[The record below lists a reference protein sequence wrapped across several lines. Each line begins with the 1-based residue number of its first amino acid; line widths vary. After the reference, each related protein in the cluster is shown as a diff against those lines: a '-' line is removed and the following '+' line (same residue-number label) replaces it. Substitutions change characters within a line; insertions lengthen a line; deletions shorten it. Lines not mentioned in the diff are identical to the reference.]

1 MMEARLYEKTDK
13 HAVLCRLCAH
23 GCRIAVGRRG
33 ICGVREN
40 RDGTLYTLVY
50 GKLIAEHVDPVEK
63 KPMFHFQPGTRSYSI
78 ATVGCNFRCANCQN
92 AEISQAPKDIPSM
105 LVPEGFNRGETFE
118 GKLGS
123 DATPYE
129 AAHEAAETGCSSI
142 AYTYTEPTI
151 FFEFAQ
157 DTARV
162 AKSLGL
168 KNIFVTNGYMTRQCL
183 DEMKG
188 LLDGANVDLKSASD
202 DFYKKVCGAT
212 LAPVRESIEY
222 MRALGVW
229 VEITTLI
236 IPTLND
242 SEEELKET
250 ARWIASVDNAIP
262 WHVSAFHPA
271 YKLMDLPPTS
281 ESTVIRAREI
291 GLTAGLKYVYTGNI
305 QAGDGENTYC
315 PACKT
320 RLITRRGFIVTSN
333 LVDDGKCP
341 QCKATIEGVD
351 L

>member
-1 MMEARLYEKTDK
+1 MMEARLYEKTGK
-13 HAVLCRLCAH
+13 HAVVCGLCAH
-23 GCRIAVGRRG
+23 GCRIADGRRG

-40 RDGTLYTLVY
+40 RGGVLYTLVY

-92 AEISQAPKDIPSM
+92 AEISQAPKVPIDAKDIP
-105 LVPEGFNRGETFE
+105 GN
-118 GKLGS
+118 
-123 DATPYE
+123 DASPYE
-129 AAHEAAETGCSSI
+129 VAHEAAETGCSSI

-202 DFYKKVCGAT
+202 SFYKKVCGAT

-222 MRALGVW
+222 MRAMGVW

-250 ARWIASVDNAIP
+250 ARWIASVDRSIP

-281 ESTVIRAREI
+281 ASAVIRAREI
-291 GLTAGLKYVYTGNI
+291 GLEAGLKYVYTGNI
-305 QAGDGENTYC
+305 PAGDGENTYC
-315 PACKT
+315 PACK
-320 RLITRRGFIVTSN
+320 RPLITRRGFIVTSN
-333 LVDDGKCP
+333 SVQDGKCP
-341 QCKATIEGVD
+341 QCKAEVDGVD

>member
-1 MMEARLYEKTDK
+1 MMEARLYEKVGKD
-13 HAVLCRLCAH
+13 AVVCRLCAH
-23 GCRIAVGRRG
+23 GCRIADGRRG

-40 RDGTLYTLVY
+40 RGGVLYTLVY
-50 GKLIAEHVDPVEK
+50 GKLIAEHVDPIEK
-63 KPMFHFQPGTRSYSI
+63 KPMFHFQPGSRSYSI

-92 AEISQAPKDIPSM
+92 ADISQMPKDAKNI
-105 LVPEGFNRGETFE
+105 
-118 GKLGS
+118 LGDEAS
-123 DATPYE
+123 PYE

-168 KNIFVTNGYMTRQCL
+168 KNIFVTNGYMTRECL

-202 DFYKKVCGAT
+202 GFYKKVCGAT
-212 LAPVRESIEY
+212 LAPVRRSIEY
-222 MRALGVW
+222 MRAMGVW

-250 ARWIASVDNAIP
+250 AGWIASVDASIP

-271 YKLMDLPPTS
+271 YKLMDIPPTS
-281 ESTVIRAREI
+281 ASAVIRAREI
-291 GLTAGLKYVYTGNI
+291 GLEAGLKYVYTGNI
-305 QAGDGENTYC
+305 PAGNGENTLC

-320 RLITRRGFIVTSN
+320 TLITRRGFIVASN
-333 LVDDGKCP
+333 SIHDGKCP
-341 QCKATIEGVD
+341 QCKTEVEGVD
-351 L
+351 M

>member
-1 MMEARLYEKTDK
+1 MEARVYEKTGK
-13 HAVLCRLCAH
+13 GAVVCGLCAH
-23 GCRIAVGRRG
+23 HCRIADNRRG

-40 RDGTLYTLVY
+40 RGGVLYTLVY
-50 GKLIAEHVDPVEK
+50 GKLIAEHVDPIEK

-78 ATVGCNFRCANCQN
+78 ATVGCNFRCLNCQN
-92 AEISQAPKDIPSM
+92 ADISQAPQNI
-105 LVPEGFNRGETFE
+105 
-118 GKLGS
+118 LGN
-123 DATPYE
+123 DASPYE
-129 AAHEAAETGCSSI
+129 VAHEAAETGCSSI

-168 KNIFVTNGYMTRQCL
+168 KNIFVTNGYMTTQCL

-202 DFYKKVCGAT
+202 SFYKKVCGAT
-212 LAPVRESIEY
+212 LAPVRRSIEY
-222 MRALGVW
+222 MRAMGVW

-250 ARWIASVDNAIP
+250 ARWIASVDNSIP

-271 YKLMDLPPTS
+271 YKLVDLPPTS
-281 ESTVIRAREI
+281 ASAVIRAREI
-291 GLTAGLKYVYTGNI
+291 GLEAGLRYVYTGNI
-305 QAGDGENTYC
+305 PAGDGENTYC

-320 RLITRRGFIVTSN
+320 ILITRRGFIVESN
-333 LVDDGKCP
+333 SVHDGKCP
-341 QCKATIEGVD
+341 QCKAEVDGVD